1 MQGPFKNLMKQAQQM
16 QAKLAEVQEEL
27 KGRHV
32 EASSGGGMV
41 TATASGAQEIVSLKI
56 ERDIV
61 NPDDVDMLQD
71 LIRAAVNE
79 SLKKAREMMAQE
91 MGKVTG
97 GMSIPGLIG

>member
-1 MQGPFKNLMKQAQQM
+1 MKQAQQM
-16 QAKLAEVQEEL
+16 QEKLARIQEEL

-41 TATASGAQEIVSLKI
+41 TATASGAQEIVGLKI

-61 NPDDVDMLQD
+61 NPDDVEMLQD
-71 LIRAAVNE
+71 LVRAAVNE
-79 SLKKAREMMAQE
+79 SLKKAREMMAEE

-97 GMSIPGLIG
+97 GMSIPGLTG